1 LRKAAETN
9 QSMLDLLNGLPEK
22 ERRKLLDIVIDTQRR
37 TGEAKRAAAVGTV
50 GEIERQRNAMPGA
63 ENRNNLAP

>member
-50 GEIERQRNAMPGA
+50 GEVERQRNALSEQPA
-63 ENRNNLAP
+63 NNLAP